1 MAAFTSSDEF
11 DLERR
16 VWMTNEIP
24 PYDMYKS
31 LHSAM
36 KTPFWKWIIGTAN
49 VGYDY
54 PYKVL
59 EEGKGYVH
67 DTDSEDVYL
76 KMTNGYISDN
86 YGPQTDESTY
96 NRLEIDGVLTP
107 EFDLFLHEIYRYTE
121 TLYPD
126 HPDERYLLT
135 NTEFNDMILAAADM
149 IDYSPNVFFFEKV
162 ASTLSN
168 DLSSSEILDE
178 AAKIKIRN
186 LTNEAFR
193 RKLYGSKAGYRMLA
207 NDIFQMCT
215 IFPAA
220 TYLPLKEISK
230 ERLNLENKTLNSKEA
245 LNALNMSTDEYIKHN
260 RQNHRII
267 DTYSSLYYRKF
278 RLVDW
283 NGQNSSY
290 LQKEDTNTYFYG
302 YSIPFNENRIFE
314 YPNNGTGVSEIEG
327 VITGS
332 YVENINDPK
341 GITYITEK
349 NTSIYITNIS
359 PIINNDTVLG
369 SESTSSTN
377 VSAYI
382 ETSHDNYIP
391 YINVYIYNNVK
402 DIIDL
407 LKDNEASLDNY
418 AITLNNRYNV
428 LNTALSGYN
437 YIEYLYK
444 ELKKV
449 YDVDELK
456 EKSNIEDLKVL
467 LNPVV
472 DNTLLLEPHVSLSF
486 YPSTINVEET
496 VDNYY
501 KLEQDIII
509 DKYNLFGR
517 ELGNVDLTDVDSGLE
532 TFYYISNFTKGKVTY
547 TPRSILKYF
556 AEQPTI
562 YGDSRYSF
570 IIENKNGKKVV
581 LTGKL
586 RPNWLSDGSRYYV
599 GSVTLEIT
607 AIPEEK
613 DDNLIKACYSDASEM
628 FYSLERIKE
637 DEVVFLEYGMTYD
650 CCEDIIGLYNCEI
663 THYEAERTKVNGL
676 LETPY
681 QAIQRVADEIKDD
694 LEVHT
699 TAAISCEDKKYFFY
713 KASQSVDGNNII
725 ALGTSAIT
733 YLEDAVSIYKDFSGV
748 DYSNFIVIYIQKKTY
763 EEALVDYRKNR
774 EYLYETAEKYET
786 KEIYEVGSILPGC
799 TVTGILEMYL
809 KAKGEKD
816 YSLLASEYDEGLI
829 TQISLGS
836 LNVLPL
842 IDNSKEMKPFTND
855 NGVIELESC
864 AKEYKY
870 GKNNQKSIYYP
881 EYSYYSN
888 NKHPSE
894 IAKFNDGDKIYIN
907 NNYQAYSKIN
917 GSYLTNQKEVD
928 SQDWFASYDGT
939 KATST
944 NITCTPIKTYPIEI
958 EGVVDVATENMED
971 IISFNSDLARER
983 MKSLSIGDTVFG
995 PTLDTDD
1002 NNIYI
1007 TYVGDNY
1014 IKVNHTLQQSGTF
1027 VFTFNCKL
1035 NIISKDISEDMTF
1048 FRDELD
1054 NNGIYSIINPFE
1066 HGLWGSDDF
1075 PHASNAILE
1084 SLPDIIFYE
1093 PYNYNNG
1100 FRSSFDEVMEKIH
1113 PLYDSANNK
1122 RLPST
1127 IKFSN
1132 DLFIEYNITKYT
1144 NQQTR
1149 TGVSPSLI
1157 TVDCLDYMSSSL
1169 GYTSR
1174 ATDKANVG
1182 VNLMMETD
1190 TTGYYTL
1197 DTDLVYTDPNVAL
1210 KFITLN
1216 LDGMN
1221 MWANETLDSQNDWTV
1236 PAYAQI
1242 GNGGSGRLSWFKSP
1256 ADITYPTIWGNAVY
1270 DSDNITAEEV
1280 EDLELNNGKIRR
1292 RSVWGKDEAEDTEDT
1307 ENDTRY
1313 TSIEK
1318 PIFEIPLGEYDIQT
1332 RYIPEKQADISRAC
1346 TTVQA
1351 SFYQENFNKL
1361 TKYMDPSDISG
1372 QSIAIN
1378 NNAFLDTSPIEFIR
1392 DEDITYKGIWT
1403 PTKEKVTD
1411 GDNDYYKVVYPIN
1424 VNNGDYFV
1432 ITEDAILTNIGENRT
1447 TETFNNHTI
1456 LFYKNNSWVI
1466 YKLSGIGLYGNKSVN
1481 ELSGL
1486 SLGLSIL
1493 HDKPIGFLDSIL
1505 HRALVANGSI
1515 IYDSSTLKNN
1525 FATTYLSGGSIDYK
1539 NTIIW
1544 YIYLGSMETAFK
1556 GDADFESLNLKEGDV
1571 FGLVIPSTYTL
1582 SGNDAIFDYKL
1593 IKLNKC
1599 YFTTTL
1605 KFNRLAGSSDKEL
1618 KYIYNGD
1625 LSLFKNLSKG
1635 ITEID
1640 LPRKCITEGS
1650 YNFDYIIDPNF
1661 IAEGYLYSS
1670 SISNEK
1676 GLEGYDIIENDNFD
1690 IVDKTNTVSFNI
1702 TRGAIYKDDVN
1713 DEYYVWTDKVNGQKY
1728 DKLKKVALKFAEQ
1741 KYFKN
1746 TLYIT
1751 GAYTVKNEQKSGSA
1765 DIVETPTLETLTG
1778 INEFTA
1784 SYLSS
1789 GDRILK
1795 VTPITLR
1802 SIYSE
1807 YLEPTFFSNYK
1818 NYDAEILGID
1828 GNNNIVLTY
1837 DRNNSKA
1844 SFIKNNFILNLSQFA
1859 PVDKS
1864 FSIDAGKYVTEKY
1877 DTNYYNFKN
1886 PSSYNSVTGKDF
1898 LPPNVTFNKV
1908 TKSMLSDNKADN
1920 AQVEFKYFKN
1930 LLLAKVGI
1938 SLTNPNVIYPA
1949 EDDSGQ
1955 FQLLAGYVNN
1965 GDKIVEGISLRG
1977 SADKETLTKITLE
1990 VTNSS
1995 VPALA
2000 SFVAYDELTKNFMA
2014 ISKQGIGYF
2023 AKDVNLSSTSKV
2035 EVEAYQ
2041 IDDIVSDNTYVDG
2054 LSIDNSDPLNPYW
2067 TIRVSDSNGSSMM
2080 YSVPFNYALNDK
2092 GHISSSG
2099 LFCTLQQLNN
2109 KEIPSVIKVSEV
2121 STLSYDAATDTG
2133 SAGTVNKYISAEDFC
2148 VAEIRDDDGKLS
2160 YINKPFM
2167 VGDNSKLDEV
2177 PKALY
2182 VKDTNSDYAVF
2193 MIGRDIYIKSPNY
2206 YCDANGTYT
2215 TDITSDFYWK
2225 NTSAPI
2231 SRDTLEAVI
2240 ASKIKRGTESAGY
2253 DYVVTRWEGFKN
2265 NWDFLFT
2272 VDLVGKDLK
2281 DKISNNGVFSTEPKL
2296 TGTGISEGDYKQWK
2310 SDILSNVGEDV
2321 TYDYMVTLQTLI
2333 KKASD
2338 IIPLPWTVI
2347 SDTLKK
2353 AKDDGKVYYLA
2364 MTEDNKSLVTTDK
2377 TKLLYKSKRPWDTS
2391 SATKTKIPDYLSIEY
2406 NADDEEFEINHYGI
2420 GKLYKN
2426 STVNYNNEEVEV
2438 PFYYDIDASFQEDEP
2453 TMTWR
2458 KTFSERSWYAEYL
2471 YLLDSFVY
2479 LDADFENLFREKVE
2493 KVLFSKDDIVFI
2505 CKDCTI
2511 ISIPKDKTYK
2521 VEDLKDIDNWNI
2533 ADIDEKYS
2541 YTVPDFDGTKSSIN
2555 KTIVYYRNGEEIKD
2569 ITVKLRM
2576 INQHPKIF
2584 EIKTAY
2590 SDSNIMLLGGY
2601 IKSMD
2606 TIDKEYGDAYGTELQ
2621 ENEGYQNKQKD
2632 NKCATFFKKSVY
2644 PFLLYSQNGGSSFE
2658 VATIDP
2664 DLPGCSLEKDG
2675 TKIVASSNVNLS
2687 RPQYKEPT
2695 RGMIIDGIHYLN
2707 GEYKFHLIGEDSKDV
2722 NYQLYPQKDTAGS
2735 ISWKDVIKYEDID
2748 DNESDVKS
2756 SYEEFYRAFELFIF
2770 SDSDYFIRASYI
2782 GLNLSDAS
2790 VRSASV
2796 SSIIFDSALTTKQQ
2810 TGGRIEALVA
2820 FKTKL
2825 AITPDKQISVIDKFS
2840 KSDYIEGDGFKISS
2854 YIPVDNIKQADRMF
2868 NYREIL
2874 TTAEKELDDTGYRA
2888 VSEDVDHKY
2897 YKWNTCVNTNNEEV
2911 YTIKNATNS
2920 NEMDILLCDA
2930 RGNYITNNGTTLYT
2944 YTSSDLLDSEFDPS
2958 LLAKAGDPVYPSLED
2973 AESDPSLRI
2982 NDPEFNSFD
2991 KTIIAELNF
3000 ADAPI
3005 KYSEFGLNGK
3015 SVLKTGDYI
3024 VRTCIIKDDKVSFIY
3039 EIKDGT
3045 TTFDDTYTALADT
3058 TDVNT
3063 ILASDLPEGTTSLS
3077 TYAKYVG
3084 SDVVVSEPCMKVQIS
3099 NAEVENYRS
3108 YLYEVDT
3115 DKELLNSFVLTTE
3128 RTIWETAS
3136 AIPYATFESRFEE
3149 RQIGNKKYYYD
3160 KKLNA
3165 FPFKKRRYLN
3175 IDIYTDYALVQDQA
3189 IYTKTPFTSITTGS
3203 QLRTPV
3209 TGVFLPQKGYGGLR
3223 NRVEY
3228 NASTGEGNSWSDELP
3243 WDLDPV
3249 AFENSYLKNTNGDY
3263 IKLCN
3268 SAGIAIDSN
3277 NGETICKQ
3285 GNTYDVYYKDIAYGE
3300 SKTIDILKFNNTI
3313 QEDISDI
3320 TIYRPES
3327 ATAYIWLSSD
3337 KANVNYTN
3345 AVGTKQDLLNIKFV
3359 IPSQFMFTDVFYTI
3373 ETSDDKQTWEA
3384 TNDFI
3389 CENGILKYVTP
3400 ETTEYRPK
3408 YLRISYTHN
3417 RRSLSEIISLTSSII
3432 ENTLYDNLVPI
3443 WYYKD
3448 EDLYKVLE
3456 NASLTFVD
3464 DIEYDDSQ
3472 ATFTAGKV
3480 LESVEDTITVTVDGD
3495 NLSINKPIF
3504 NIGECKLFT
3513 NPNYKDNTYEYKF
3526 FISDYEYVSGN
3537 ITYTD
3542 DSSDTKTVKK
3552 QSSKLRASIE
3562 VESYIENNVKVLKA
3576 IYRNGNNEIVLDTI
3590 TLNAFTV
3597 PSCYLTVEGGTFVPV
3612 DNTLY
3617 QESNIDIVLKVNG
3630 TVPSDTFIKGTIS
3643 PIYMRT
3649 PKYPNFSTLIAAEQ
3663 YIVNNPNVYY
3673 DYNTTGTYMQ
3683 DVTFNNVETNK
3694 VTFNK
3699 PLSVSE
3705 LNDGKTHYIRMEI
3718 LTQASVTTDSS
3729 YCNDP
3734 EHYIEVSLSEINDF
3748 PPDRVFFNESGY
3760 PKSPITIDNTIYR
3773 IENNVY
3779 YTNDN
3784 FTNNNG
3790 HYIMECDEDGKLIH
3804 YYISGGELKSRPLIA
3819 NESISNAFVPLRPNY
3834 MSCKEWFYGEF
3845 YIKGKESNPFWQVIN
3860 LSPSFNSISQEWTQ
3874 NISINK
3880 YEKVGTA
3887 LKKVKLDSS
3896 ESYTT
3901 ISQGSSIAYEDG
3913 DIIQEYNT
3921 KYLDLFN
3928 GIIRFVLTQPAQKYY
3943 DNMYLNMYGLNVQN
3957 SFYHKSYEESEHLP
3971 GYLQST
3977 YTVNSRKNFANEAD
3991 SDSSIVEIT
4000 EFGLFNKAHQLL
4012 AYAVFPPIEYRTDS
4026 QHASFTC
4033 FIKYGACTVN

>member
-24 PYDMYKS
+24 PYDMYKF
-31 LHSAM
+31 LHSTM

-86 YGPQTDESTY
+86 YGPQTDKSTY

-135 NTEFNDMILAAADM
+135 NTEFNDTVLAAADM
-149 IDYSPNVFFFEKV
+149 IDYSPNVLFFEKV

-168 DLSSSEILDE
+168 GLSNDEILDE

-215 IFPAA
+215 IFPSA

-283 NGQNSSY
+283 NGKNSSY
-290 LQKEDTNTYFYG
+290 LQKDDADTYFFG
-302 YSIPFNENRIFE
+302 YSIPFNENRLFE
-314 YPNNGTGVSEIEG
+314 YPNNGTGIAEIES
-327 VITGS
+327 VVAGS
-332 YVENINDPK
+332 YIENSDDPK
-341 GITYITEK
+341 GITYVTEK
-349 NTSIYITNIS
+349 NVSNYITDIS
-359 PIINNDTVLG
+359 PIIDGNTVVG

-382 ETSHDNYIP
+382 ETSHNNYIP
-391 YINVYIYNNVK
+391 YIDVYLYKNVK
-402 DIIDL
+402 DIL
-407 LKDNEASLDNY
+407 YYLKKYEASFDNY
-418 AITLNNRYNV
+418 AIALNSRYNI
-428 LNTALSGYN
+428 LNTTLTGYN
-437 YIEYLYK
+437 YMEHLYN

-449 YDVDELK
+449 YKIEKLK
-456 EKSNIEDLKVL
+456 EKSDIKTLKVL
-467 LNPVV
+467 LNPEI

-486 YPSTINVEET
+486 YPSTLGIEDVKENS
-496 VDNYY
+496 Y
-501 KLEQDIII
+501 KVEQDNII
-509 DKYNLFGR
+509 DHYGLFGR
-517 ELGNVDLTDVDSGLE
+517 EIGNIDLTDEDTGLD
-532 TFYYISNFTKGKVTY
+532 TFYYISNFTKGKITY

-556 AEQPTI
+556 AEQPEL

-570 IIENKNGKKVV
+570 IIENKNGKKIV

-586 RPNWLSDGSRYYV
+586 KPNWTTDGSKYFAD
-599 GSVTLEIT
+599 SVTLEIT

-613 DDNLIKACYSDASEM
+613 DDNLIKACYSEASDM
-628 FYSLERIKE
+628 FYSLERLRE
-637 DEVVFLEYGMTYD
+637 DEKVFLDHGMTYD
-650 CCEDIIGLYNCEI
+650 GCEDVIGLYNCEVVR
-663 THYEAERTKVNGL
+663 YEAERTKVNGL

-694 LEVHT
+694 LNVHT
-699 TAAISCEDKKYFFY
+699 TAAISCEDKKYYFY
-713 KASQSVDGNNII
+713 KASQVVDGNNII

-733 YLEDAVSIYKDFSGV
+733 YLEDAVRAYKEFTGV

-763 EEALVDYRKNR
+763 EELLVDYRKNR
-774 EYLYETAEKYET
+774 EYLYETAEKEET
-786 KEIYEVGSILPGC
+786 KETYEVGSILPGC
-799 TVTGILEMYL
+799 TVTGILELYL
-809 KAKGEKD
+809 KAKNERD
-816 YSLLASEYDEGLI
+816 YSLLSTEYDSGII
-829 TQISLGS
+829 TRISLGN

-842 IDNSKEMKPFTND
+842 IDNGKELRPYTND
-855 NGVIELESC
+855 NGNIILEAC
-864 AKEYKY
+864 AKKY
-870 GKNNQKSIYYP
+870 TYGQNNEKVIYYP
-881 EYSYYSN
+881 EYSYYSK
-888 NKHPSE
+888 NKHVTE
-894 IAKFNDGDKIYIN
+894 LVKFSDGDKSYTN
-907 NNYQAYSKIN
+907 NNYQAYSKIS
-917 GSYLTNQKEVD
+917 GSYLNNQEKVD
-928 SQDWFASYDGT
+928 TQDWFASYNGIEL
-939 KATST
+939 TST

-958 EGVVDVATENMED
+958 EGIIDVATENMDD
-971 IISFNSDLARER
+971 IISFESDLARER

-1007 TYVGDNY
+1007 TYIGDNY
-1014 IKVNHTLQQSGTF
+1014 VKVNHKLQQSGTF

-1035 NIISKDISEDMTF
+1035 NIVSRDISEDMTF

-1066 HGLWGSDDF
+1066 HGLWGSNDF
-1075 PHASNAILE
+1075 PHVSNAILE

-1093 PYNYNNG
+1093 PYNYDNG

-1113 PLYDSANNK
+1113 PLYDKKNNK

-1157 TVDCLDYMSSSL
+1157 TVDWLDYMTSSL

-1182 VNLMMETD
+1182 INLMMETD

-1197 DTDLVYTDPNVAL
+1197 NTDLVYTDPSVAL

-1242 GNGGSGRLSWFKSP
+1242 GNGGSGRFSWFKSP

-1270 DSDNITAEEV
+1270 DSDSITAEEV

-1292 RSVWGKDEAEDTEDT
+1292 RSTWGRDEADNTLNTVD
-1307 ENDTRY
+1307 DTRY
-1313 TSIEK
+1313 SSVEK

-1332 RYIPEKQADISRAC
+1332 RYIPEKQADIQKAC

-1351 SFYQENFNKL
+1351 SFYQETFNKL
-1361 TKYMDPSDISG
+1361 TKYMEPSDLSG
-1372 QSIAIN
+1372 QSVTIN
-1378 NNAFLDTSPIEFIR
+1378 NNAFLNTSPIEFIR
-1392 DEDITYKGIWT
+1392 DEDIAYKGIWE
-1403 PTKEKVTD
+1403 PTKERVAD
-1411 GDNDYYKVVYPIN
+1411 DNDYYKVVYPEN
-1424 VNNGDYFV
+1424 VNDNDYFV
-1432 ITEDAILTNIGENRT
+1432 ITKDTILTNIGENRT
-1447 TETFNNHTI
+1447 TETFNNHTL
-1456 LFYKNNSWVI
+1456 LFYKDNAWVI
-1466 YKLSGIGLYGNKSVN
+1466 YKFSGIGLYGNSSDSS
-1481 ELSGL
+1481 LTGL
-1486 SLGLSIL
+1486 SLALSIL
-1493 HDKPIGFLDSIL
+1493 HDRPISFLDSIL
-1505 HRALVANGSI
+1505 HRALTANGSI
-1515 IYDSSTLKNN
+1515 IYDSATLKNN
-1525 FATTYLSGGSIDYK
+1525 FATTYLSNGAIDYR
-1539 NTIIW
+1539 NTVIW
-1544 YIYLGSMETAFK
+1544 YIYLGGMEATFK
-1556 GDADFESLNLKEGDV
+1556 DDADFKSLNLKAGDV

-1582 SGNDAIFDYKL
+1582 SGNDASFDYKF

-1605 KFNRLAGSSDKEL
+1605 KFNRLSGSTDKEL
-1618 KYIYNGD
+1618 KYIYNGE
-1625 LSLFKNLSKG
+1625 LSLFKSLSKG
-1635 ITEID
+1635 ITEIY

-1661 IAEGYLYSS
+1661 TAEGYLYSS
-1670 SISNEK
+1670 SLSNEK
-1676 GLEGYDIIENDNFD
+1676 GLEGYDVIENDNFD

-1795 VTPITLR
+1795 VTPVTLR

-1828 GNNNIVLTY
+1828 DNNNIVLTY

-1877 DTNYYNFKN
+1877 NTNYYNFKD
-1886 PSSYNSVTGKDF
+1886 PSSYNSITNKDF

-1965 GDKIVEGISLRG
+1965 GDKIVEGISLKG

-1990 VTNSS
+1990 VTNSD

-2000 SFVAYDELTKNFMA
+2000 SFVAYDESTKNFMA

-2023 AKDVNLSSTSKV
+2023 AKDVNLVSAGKV
-2035 EVEAYQ
+2035 SVEAYQ

-2067 TIRVSDSNGSSMM
+2067 TIRVSDTNGASMM
-2080 YSVPFNYALNDK
+2080 YSVPFNYALNEN

-2109 KEIPSVIKVSEV
+2109 KEIPDVIKVSEV

-2133 SAGTVNKYISAEDFC
+2133 SAGTSNKYISSADFC
-2148 VAEIRDDDGKLS
+2148 VAEIRDDSGKLS

-2167 VGDNSKLDEV
+2167 VGDNSKLDEP

-2182 VKDTNSDYAVF
+2182 AKDTNSDYAVF
-2193 MIGRDIYIKSPNY
+2193 IMGRDIYIKSPNY
-2206 YCDANGTYT
+2206 YCNAQGEYT
-2215 TDITSDFYWK
+2215 TDVTSDFYWK

-2240 ASKIKRGTESAGY
+2240 ASKIKRGTEFAGY
-2253 DYVVTRWEGFKN
+2253 DYVYTRWEGFKN

-2272 VDLVGKDLK
+2272 VDLIGKDLK
-2281 DKISNNGVFSTEPKL
+2281 DKLSNNGVFSTEPKL
-2296 TGTGISEGDYKQWK
+2296 SDTGISEGDYKQWK

-2333 KKASD
+2333 RKASD
-2338 IIPLPWTVI
+2338 IIPVPWTTI
-2347 SDTLKK
+2347 SETLKK
-2353 AKDDGKVYYLA
+2353 AKDDGKTYYIA
-2364 MTEDNKSLVTTDK
+2364 ATEDGKPLVTTDK
-2377 TKLLYKSKRPWDTS
+2377 SELLYKSKRSWDTS
-2391 SATKTKIPDYLSIEY
+2391 KDSKTKIPDYLTIKYEE
-2406 NADDEEFEINHYGI
+2406 ADEEYEINHYGI

-2438 PFYYDIDASFQEDEP
+2438 PFYYDIDASFQDTP

-2458 KTFSERSWYAEYL
+2458 KAYSERSWYAEYL

-2479 LDADFENLFREKVE
+2479 LDADFENLFREKID
-2493 KVLFSKDDIVFI
+2493 KVLFSKNDIVFI

-2511 ISIPKDKTYK
+2511 ISIPKNKTYK

-2533 ADIDEKYS
+2533 ADIDDKYS
-2541 YTVPDFDGTKSSIN
+2541 YTVPDFNGTKASIN
-2555 KTIVYYRNGEEIKD
+2555 KSIVYYRNGEDAKD
-2569 ITVKLRM
+2569 ITVRLRM
-2576 INQHPKIF
+2576 INEHPKIF
-2584 EIKTAY
+2584 DIKAAY
-2590 SDSNIMLLGGY
+2590 SDSNIILLGGY
-2601 IKSMD
+2601 IKGMD

-2621 ENEGYQNKQKD
+2621 ENQGYQNKQKD
-2632 NKCATFFKKSVY
+2632 NKCATFFKSAVY

-2664 DLPGCSLEKDG
+2664 DLPGCSLVKDG
-2675 TKIVASSNVNLS
+2675 TKIVASSNPNLN

-2707 GEYKFHLIGEDSKDV
+2707 GEYKFHLVGEDTKDV

-2748 DNESDVKS
+2748 DNESDIKS
-2756 SYEEFYRAFELFIF
+2756 SYEEFYRAFELFVF

-2782 GLNLSDAS
+2782 GLNLSDAT

-2796 SSIIFDSALTTKQQ
+2796 SSIVFDSALTNKQQ
-2810 TGGRIEALVA
+2810 TGGKIEALVA

-2825 AITPDKQISVIDKFS
+2825 SITPDKQISVIDKFS
-2840 KSDYIEGDGFKISS
+2840 KSDYIEGDGYKLSS

-2868 NYREIL
+2868 NYRETL
-2874 TTAEKELDDTGYRA
+2874 TTEEKAADDTGYRA
-2888 VSEDVDHKY
+2888 TSEDKEHKY
-2897 YKWNTCVNTNNEEV
+2897 YKYTTCVDTDNKEV
-2911 YTIKNATNS
+2911 YTLKAATNA
-2920 NEMDILLCDA
+2920 NEMNILLCDA
-2930 RGNYITNNGTTLYT
+2930 RGNYITNSGTSLFT
-2944 YTSSDLLDSEFDPS
+2944 YTSSDMLDSSFDPS
-2958 LLAKAGDPVYPSLED
+2958 LLTKAGDPVYPSLED

-2982 NDPEFNSFD
+2982 NDPEFTKFD

-3000 ADAPI
+3000 ADTAT
-3005 KYSEFGLNGK
+3005 KYTDFGLNGK
-3015 SVLKTGDYI
+3015 SVLKAGDYI
-3024 VRTCIIKDDKVSFIY
+3024 VRICTRSDDKISFTY
-3039 EIKDGT
+3039 EIKDGS
-3045 TTFDDTYTALADT
+3045 TTFDDTYVALADT
-3058 TDVNT
+3058 TDVT
-3063 ILASDLPEGTTSLS
+3063 TVMAADIPEGETRMNA
-3077 TYAKYVG
+3077 YAKYIG
-3084 SDVVVSEPCMKVQIS
+3084 SKVVVAEPCMKVQVS
-3099 NAEVENYRS
+3099 NAEVEKYTP
-3108 YLYEVDT
+3108 YLYEVGA
-3115 DKELLNSFVLTTE
+3115 DKDLLNSYVLMTE
-3128 RTIWETAS
+3128 RSVWETAS

-3149 RQIGNKKYYYD
+3149 RIIGTKKFYYD

-3189 IYTKTPFTSITTGS
+3189 IYTKTPFTSIETGA

-3228 NASTGEGNSWSDELP
+3228 NSTTKEGNSWSDELP

-3268 SAGIAIDSN
+3268 SAGIAVGSN
-3277 NGETICKQ
+3277 NGETFCKQ
-3285 GNTYDVYYKDIAYGE
+3285 DNTYDVYYKDIAYGD
-3300 SKTIDILKFNNTI
+3300 SKTINIFKFNNTI
-3313 QEDISDI
+3313 KDDISDI

-3327 ATAYIWLSSD
+3327 ATAYIWLSSN
-3337 KANVNYTN
+3337 KANVNYTS
-3345 AVGTKQDLLNIKFV
+3345 AIGAKQNLVNIKFV
-3359 IPSQFMFTDVFYTI
+3359 IPSQFMFDDVSYTI
-3373 ETSDDKQTWEA
+3373 ETSDDKQTWEK
-3384 TNDFI
+3384 TDDFI
-3389 CENGILKYVTP
+3389 CESGIVKYVTP
-3400 ETTEYRPK
+3400 KVTEYRPK
-3408 YLRISYTHN
+3408 YLRVSYTHN
-3417 RRSLSEIISLTSSII
+3417 RRSLSEIISLTSSTI
-3432 ENTLYDNLVPI
+3432 ENTLYNKLEPI
-3443 WYYKD
+3443 WYY
-3448 EDLYKVLE
+3448 EDSNSYKVLE
-3456 NASLTFVD
+3456 SATSSFADET
-3464 DIEYDDSQ
+3464 EYDDSQ
-3472 ATFTAGKV
+3472 LIFTSGRV
-3480 LESVEDTITVTVDGD
+3480 LDSIEDTISVNSD
-3495 NLSINKPIF
+3495 NGSLSINKPIF
-3504 NIGECKLFT
+3504 NIGKCKLFT
-3513 NPNYKDNTYEYKF
+3513 NPSYKDNSYEYKF
-3526 FISDYEYVSGN
+3526 FISDYEYVSGKT
-3537 ITYTD
+3537 TYD
-3542 DSSDTKTVKK
+3542 IATKSAKVGKE
-3552 QSSKLRASIE
+3552 QASKLRASIE
-3562 VESYIENNVKVLKA
+3562 IDSYKENNVKALKA
-3576 IYRNGNNEIVLDTI
+3576 IYRKDNNEIVLDTAL
-3590 TLNAFTV
+3590 LNAFTV
-3597 PSCYLTVEGGTFVPV
+3597 PSCYVSIESGTFVPV

-3617 QESNIDIVLKVNG
+3617 PESNIDITLKVKG
-3630 TVPSDTFIKGTIS
+3630 TVTSDTFIKGTIS

-3649 PKYPNFSTLIAAEQ
+3649 PKYPNFSTLISAEGF
-3663 YIVNNPNVYY
+3663 IVNNPNVYY
-3673 DYNTTGTYMQ
+3673 DYNTAGTYMK

-3694 VTFNK
+3694 ATFNK
-3699 PLSVSE
+3699 PLSVAR

-3718 LTQASVTTDSS
+3718 LTQSSVTTDSS

-3734 EHYIEVSLSEINDF
+3734 EHYIEIPLSEINDF

-3773 IENNVY
+3773 LENNIY
-3779 YTNDN
+3779 YTNEN

-3790 HYIMECDEDGKLIH
+3790 HYIMECDKDGKLIH
-3804 YYISGGELKSRPLIA
+3804 YYISGGELKSRPLVT
-3819 NESISNAFVPLRPNY
+3819 NESISSAFVPLRPNY
-3834 MSCKEWFYGEF
+3834 MSCKDWLYGEF

-3860 LSPSFNSISQEWTQ
+3860 LSPSFNSISQEWSQ
-3874 NISINK
+3874 NMSINK

-3887 LKKVKLDSS
+3887 LKQVKLDSS
-3896 ESYTT
+3896 EAYTT

-3913 DIIQEYNT
+3913 DIIQDYNT

-3928 GIIRFVLTQPAQKYY
+3928 GIIRLVLTQPAQKYY
-3943 DNMYLNMYGLNVQN
+3943 DNEYLNMYGLNVQN
-3957 SFYHKSYEESEHLP
+3957 SFYHKSYEESEQLP

-4012 AYAVFPPIEYRTDS
+4012 AYAIFPPIEYRTDS

-4033 FIKYGACTVN
+4033 FIKYGACAVN